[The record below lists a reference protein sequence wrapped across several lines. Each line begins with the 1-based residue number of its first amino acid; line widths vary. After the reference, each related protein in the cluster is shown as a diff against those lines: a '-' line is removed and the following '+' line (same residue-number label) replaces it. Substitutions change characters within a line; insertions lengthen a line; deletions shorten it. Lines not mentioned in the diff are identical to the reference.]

1 MVARR
6 GRHHTVG
13 FLLGAQGGDLVIG
26 TAQLEGVH
34 RLQVFPLERH
44 VVAESLGEFFQA
56 LQGGHPR
63 RLIDGGE
70 QHLA

>member
-1 MVARR
+1 MI
-6 GRHHTVG
+6 
-13 FLLGAQGGDLVIG
+13 GA
-26 TAQLEGVH
+26 AQLEGVH

-63 RLIDGGE
+63 RLVDGGE